1 MSINFFSRCL
11 IFVALLCILSL
22 SGWSQDALAKT
33 KPQKIKRSAASK
45 KVVHKKVAHE
55 EEYTR
60 FSDWSTAAAFI
71 DEMHDKHGFDAIELR
86 KQLNHAHFLENV
98 VQLINPPPPTKLKNW
113 TVYRQRF
120 IEPVRIKAGVAFW
133 NKYESQLTRAES
145 EYGIPA
151 EIIVGIIG
159 VETLYGRLAG
169 KIRVMDALTTLA
181 FAYPKTANRDARM
194 AYFKSELEQTLLY
207 ARENNIDPFSLLGSY
222 AGAVGWAQFMPGSIR
237 RFAVDYDGDG
247 KIDLRNSPPDAIGS
261 IASFLSQHGWN
272 KNAPLISPITEIS
285 SDEARWQPLLGKS
298 LEAEYSL
305 DVFRRAGV
313 VASDAQD
320 KFLYGLVDLQD
331 GERPTLYWLGSENFF
346 AITKYNRSFFYAMS
360 VIDLGNAVKTL
371 RAK

>member
-1 MSINFFSRCL
+1 MSKNFFSRCL
-11 IFVALLCILSL
+11 LFVAMLGILSL
-22 SGWSQDALAKT
+22 SGWSQDALAKN

-45 KVVHKKVAHE
+45 KAVHKKAAHE

-60 FSDWSTAAAFI
+60 FSDWSAAAAFI

-86 KQLNHAHFLENV
+86 KQLNRAHFLENV

-120 IEPVRIKAGVAFW
+120 IEPVRIKAGIAFW
-133 NKYESQLTRAES
+133 NKYESQLARAES
-145 EYGIPA
+145 EYGVPA

-159 VETLYGRLAG
+159 VETLYGRMAG

-181 FAYPKTANRDARM
+181 FAYPKTMNRDARM

-222 AGAVGWAQFMPGSIR
+222 AGAVGWPQFMPGSIR

-261 IASFLSQHGWN
+261 VASFLSQHGWN
-272 KNAPLISPITEIS
+272 KNAPLVSPITEIS
-285 SDEARWQPLLGKS
+285 SDETRWQPMLGKS
-298 LEAEYSL
+298 LEAEYSV
-305 DVFRRAGV
+305 DTFRQAGV
-313 VASDAQD
+313 IASDAQD

-360 VIDLGNAVKTL
+360 VIELGSAVKTQ
-371 RAK
+371 RTK

>member
-1 MSINFFSRCL
+1 
-11 IFVALLCILSL
+11 
-22 SGWSQDALAKT
+22 
-33 KPQKIKRSAASK
+33 
-45 KVVHKKVAHE
+45 
-55 EEYTR
+55 
-60 FSDWSTAAAFI
+60 
-71 DEMHDKHGFDAIELR
+71 
-86 KQLNHAHFLENV
+86 

-145 EYGIPA
+145 EYGVPA

-159 VETLYGRLAG
+159 VETLYGRMAG
-169 KIRVMDALTTLA
+169 KIRVMDALSTLA
-181 FAYPKTANRDARM
+181 FAYPKTTNRDTRM

-222 AGAVGWAQFMPGSIR
+222 AGAVGWPQFMPGSIR
-237 RFAVDYDGDG
+237 RYAIDYDGDG
-247 KIDLRNSPPDAIGS
+247 KIDLRTSPPDAIGS
-261 IASFLSQHGWN
+261 VASFLSQHGWN

-305 DVFRRAGV
+305 DAFRQAGV
-313 VASDAQD
+313 IASDAQD
-320 KFLYGLVDLQD
+320 QFLYGLIDLQD
-331 GERPTLYWLGSENFF
+331 GERPTLDWLGSGNFF
-346 AITKYNRSFFYAMS
+346 AIAKYNRSFFYAMS
-360 VIDLGNAVKTL
+360 VIDLGSAVKTQ

>member
-1 MSINFFSRCL
+1 MPNNFFSRCL
-11 IFVALLCILSL
+11 PFLVMLCILSL
-22 SGWSQDALAKT
+22 SGWSQDALAKN
-33 KPQKIKRSAASK
+33 KPQKIKRSAPSK
-45 KVVHKKVAHE
+45 KVVHKKIAHE

-60 FSDWSTAAAFI
+60 FSDWSAAATFI
-71 DEMHDKHGFDAIELR
+71 DEMHDKHGFDATELR
-86 KQLNHAHFLENV
+86 KQLNRAHFLENV

-159 VETLYGRLAG
+159 VETLYGRMAG
-169 KIRVMDALTTLA
+169 KIRVMDALSTLA

-222 AGAVGWAQFMPGSIR
+222 AGAVGWPQFMPGSIR

-261 IASFLSQHGWN
+261 VASFLSQHGWN

-285 SDEARWQPLLGKS
+285 SDEARWQPMLGKS

-305 DVFRRAGV
+305 DAFRQAGV

-360 VIDLGNAVKTL
+360 VIDLGSAVKTQ